1 VIQGGE
7 QRAQRAF
14 RVWIFAPHNKLVKPM
29 FITIAIAWIYVAL
42 MLSLGSESL
51 IAGVLGFIAWGPL
64 PLSMIWYIFVR
75 RRPGAAAQ
83 EASQQQDTQSPP

>member
-1 VIQGGE
+1 
-7 QRAQRAF
+7 
-14 RVWIFAPHNKLVKPM
+14 M

-64 PLSMIWYIFVR
+64 PLSIIWYIFVR
-75 RRPGAAAQ
+75 RRPTTAAP
-83 EASQQQDTQSPP
+83 ESTQQQDAQSPP